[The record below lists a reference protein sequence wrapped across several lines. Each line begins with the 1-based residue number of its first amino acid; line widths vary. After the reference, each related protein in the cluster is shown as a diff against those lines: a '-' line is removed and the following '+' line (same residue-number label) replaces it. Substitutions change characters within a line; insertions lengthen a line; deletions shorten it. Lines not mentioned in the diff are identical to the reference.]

1 MYRQVDENIWEDV
14 LSDRDGIQ
22 SKQSRV
28 RIYKSK
34 CTALYFRQTN
44 LTLRHAIAPLP
55 PARAPRHIT
64 RINQIATIYSGEEIC
79 EKTFQKLR

>member
-14 LSDRDGIQ
+14 LNDGDGVQ

-34 CTALYFRQTN
+34 YAALNFR
-44 LTLRHAIAPLP
+44 
-55 PARAPRHIT
+55 
-64 RINQIATIYSGEEIC
+64 
-79 EKTFQKLR
+79 

>member
-14 LSDRDGIQ
+14 LSDGDGVQ

-34 CTALYFRQTN
+34 YAALYFRQTN
-44 LTLRHAIAPLP
+44 LTLRYAIACTAHVLQVH
-55 PARAPRHIT
+55 APRHIT
-64 RINQIATIYSGEEIC
+64 RINQIATIYSGEEM
-79 EKTFQKLR
+79 